1 MLLSLAIILL
11 FGLGAGWICKKLRLP
26 PLLGMLIIGIAIGP
40 YALNFIDN
48 TVIGISAE
56 LRKIALIIILT
67 RAGLSLRG
75 SDLKKMGRPAIFMC
89 FLPACFEIAGTIL
102 LAPKLLDM
110 SLLDAAI
117 LGTVIAAVSPA
128 VIVPKMLRLMEQG
141 YGTARGIPQLILAG
155 ASVDDIFVIVLF
167 SSFTGL
173 AESGNF
179 SAAALFSI
187 PISIVFGIL
196 AGLVLGYAL
205 GKAYQR
211 VAGYDTVKLIVLLCV
226 AFLLV
231 ALEDVF
237 STVIPFSA
245 LIAVMCAGISMRSAA
260 PHTAEKLSAAYK
272 NMWDAAEVIL
282 FVLVG
287 ATVSLQSV
295 FSAGA
300 SVIFF
305 LFAVLVFRMIGV
317 LVCLIRTQ
325 LSAKERIFCMIA
337 YIPKATVQAAIG
349 GIPLAM
355 GLPCGEIVLTVAVLS
370 ILITAP
376 MGAFFIDV
384 SYRQLL
390 HKS

>member
-1 MLLSLAIILL
+1 
-11 FGLGAGWICKKLRLP
+11 
-26 PLLGMLIIGIAIGP
+26 
-40 YALNFIDN
+40 
-48 TVIGISAE
+48 
-56 LRKIALIIILT
+56 
-67 RAGLSLRG
+67 
-75 SDLKKMGRPAIFMC
+75 MGRPAIFMC

-272 NMWDAAEVIL
+272 NMWVAAEVIL